1 MLDKL
6 KILDKALDKLDI
18 INKDK
23 FSSEKFRDVNLEI
36 EMILLDIK
44 SNYLNNEEIKHS
56 EEHLIIFE
64 NLLNKIDKL
73 ETKILPKANLLDT
86 FSSSIR

>member
-44 SNYLNNEEIKHS
+44 SNYLNNE
-56 EEHLIIFE
+56 
-64 NLLNKIDKL
+64 
-73 ETKILPKANLLDT
+73 
-86 FSSSIR
+86 